1 MEPVARAQVL
11 AGRTL
16 LVKTWPVGQA
26 SPSRPCATREGEKRS
41 ETAAAGKVVRARRK
55 RRHRI
60 CRWMNLWW
68 PRGTSGKKR
77 AECDPDLVRDE
88 DWDQLVSPK
97 VMDGMPVFAAARVPI
112 ETVLSSVVIYAE
124 AKSVSSK
131 VAAEKWSRAREVA
144 LVPTKLARRAA
155 SSA

>member
-1 MEPVARAQVL
+1 
-11 AGRTL
+11 
-16 LVKTWPVGQA
+16 
-26 SPSRPCATREGEKRS
+26 
-41 ETAAAGKVVRARRK
+41 
-55 RRHRI
+55 
-60 CRWMNLWW
+60 MNLWW